1 MRIVFIGP
9 PGSGKGTQCTRLAK
23 HWSIP
28 HLSTGNMLRE
38 TIENSSAEKCAFG
51 TLVSSYINT
60 GRLAPD
66 YLVMPIITKRLAEPD
81 CAAGCL
87 FDGFPR
93 TVIQAQQLDEYL
105 QSLDQ
110 RLNLVL
116 SLEVAPEELIR
127 RILLRANTE
136 NRADDT
142 PETIAARLQVFDQQ
156 TTLVLDY
163 YHGHGI
169 VKRIDGMKSPD
180 EVFSQIIA
188 LPL

>member
-1 MRIVFIGP
+1 
-9 PGSGKGTQCTRLAK
+9 
-23 HWSIP
+23 
-28 HLSTGNMLRE
+28 MLRE
-38 TIENSSAEKCAFG
+38 TIENVSAEKSAFA
-51 TLVSSYINT
+51 TMVSSYINT

-66 YLVMPIITKRLAEPD
+66 HLVMPIITKRLSEAD
-81 CAAGCL
+81 CATGCL

-93 TVIQAQQLDEYL
+93 TVSQAEQLDDYL
-105 QSLDQ
+105 ESRDQ

-127 RILLRANTE
+127 RIIERAKTE

-156 TTLVLDY
+156 TAPVLNY
-163 YHGHGI
+163 YHSHGL
-169 VKRIDGMKSPD
+169 VKKIDGMKSPG
-180 EVFSQIIA
+180 EVFSQIVA